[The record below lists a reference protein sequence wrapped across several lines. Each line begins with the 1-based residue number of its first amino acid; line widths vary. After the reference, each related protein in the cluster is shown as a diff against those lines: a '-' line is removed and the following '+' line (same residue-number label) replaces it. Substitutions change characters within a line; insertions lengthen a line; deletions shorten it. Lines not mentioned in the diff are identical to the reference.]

1 MVLDFD
7 GPFMTIRYDFHV
19 HQRKLLIIKG
29 VGRTG
34 FEPVKAKPEDL
45 QSSPV
50 GHLGIC
56 PVLLSRNRYRL
67 LQSIFGGV
75 LASHQ
80 K

>member
-1 MVLDFD
+1 
-7 GPFMTIRYDFHV
+7 
-19 HQRKLLIIKG
+19 

-56 PVLLSRNRYRL
+56 PKTARDGQTIASFEDYASWRAMKMLFCEEMVLQTAGAAHGSSL
-67 LQSIFGGV
+67 IAG
-75 LASHQ
+75 
-80 K
+80 